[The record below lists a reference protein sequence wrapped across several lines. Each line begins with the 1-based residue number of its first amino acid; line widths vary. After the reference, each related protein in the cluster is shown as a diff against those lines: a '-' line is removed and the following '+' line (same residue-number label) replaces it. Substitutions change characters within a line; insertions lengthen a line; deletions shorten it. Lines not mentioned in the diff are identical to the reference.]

1 MYRGRG
7 TKLPFFLVKSNE
19 FATFFPRYFS
29 QYIIKLI
36 VSGFDKASTP
46 RSEVVP
52 ERQIPQGNHQFILLG
67 ELNPYGTD
75 RLVAFHIAIFFSY
88 RVPIKGLKL
97 SKMEAEQ

>member
-7 TKLPFFLVKSNE
+7 TKFPFFLVKSNE

-36 VSGFDKASTP
+36 VSGFDKVSTP
-46 RSEVVP
+46 RSEVVHG
-52 ERQIPQGNHQFILLG
+52 RQIPQGNHQFILLG

-75 RLVAFHIAIFFSY
+75 RLVVFHIAIFFRTES
-88 RVPIKGLKL
+88 
-97 SKMEAEQ
+97 Q